1 MAASPSSPSKMVSS
15 TNLSLS
21 NSSPWRL
28 KVTVEAQPD
37 NDMFLDLAA
46 EESLTKQT
54 RKPKASRPRLVSKPV
69 SKPMIPPRKAR
80 EDTAMSEDSLGL
92 DNISGIFAA
101 DLSPI
106 LPPVTPKRPLSEV
119 SKTLNTIIVP
129 LKGSEPKQKPP
140 KRKATPARKKAKEID
155 LSMLEPDTTQ
165 SSIATTPKRG
175 RGRPRK
181 SLNNMAEG
189 ATGMV
194 NRGNGSVMD
203 AKRENMN
210 QNGTDIE
217 SSHPQRPIEDTFHM
231 PSPPSSPIPQT
242 LGRDG
247 MLSEPPLDDQND
259 FSIMASEGFSMIAPR
274 HTTSMEAPV
283 GLTTPRSTP
292 EVEHNHA
299 EESIILLDPAL
310 ETRPRQDEGPVS
322 SGSQMSLQTTAVEE
336 EAVEDGVAEEAA
348 SLSSKPRARRRR
360 SLRISSRPA
369 VDAPTESSARTS
381 KVMERFRELTNNAA
395 KANELPPSESRDEAS
410 SFRRFLQTGPD
421 KIVPG
426 TYEESTVYFA
436 NKKPAQGID
445 RRRQT
450 PAKKSRSGIIEPAE
464 EGYGNILPEHL
475 LPPPRSAGKRRG
487 ATVNATPSIRAAV
500 DEPSPKETPAVR
512 RMTSDQFDDE
522 GRSVRWHDDVMGGSF
537 SLHSGSMERPEPDAP
552 QQEST
557 HRLLENEVIIE
568 PFRPHAGKLNDG
580 TLMPLVVRK
589 AWVNRYWV
597 VLTTLSYPDTE
608 LVKRSKRSMAK
619 LHPEE
624 SAEEAMERRRR
635 ILETFPRNNEGHLVL
650 SEQDSNIIDTFEEY
664 MRREILGERRVA
676 GETRRMWG
684 FSRHQIK
691 EALIVV
697 KVSRQR
703 RIQWVVSAGERLE
716 DWGLA

>member
-1 MAASPSSPSKMVSS
+1 MAAPSSPSKMVSS

-54 RKPKASRPRLVSKPV
+54 RKPKASRSRLVPKPIP
-69 SKPMIPPRKAR
+69 KPAIPPRKAR

-119 SKTLNTIIVP
+119 SKTLNTVIVP

-140 KRKATPARKKAKEID
+140 KRKATPARKKTKEID
-155 LSMLEPDTTQ
+155 LSILEPDTTQ
-165 SSIATTPKRG
+165 LSIGATPKRG

-181 SLNNMAEG
+181 SINNTTEVAAG
-189 ATGMV
+189 VV
-194 NRGNGSVMD
+194 NREEKSAVDVQKDNI
-203 AKRENMN
+203 N
-210 QNGTDIE
+210 QNVTDIE
-217 SSHPQRPIEDTFHM
+217 PSHPQKSIEDTFHM

-242 LGRDG
+242 LDRDVTAI
-247 MLSEPPLDDQND
+247 EHHLDDQND
-259 FSIMASEGFSMIAPR
+259 LSIMASEGFSMIAPR
-274 HTTSMEAPV
+274 NMTSMEAPV

-292 EVEHNHA
+292 EIEDNND
-299 EESIILLDPAL
+299 EGPIPPLDPAL
-310 ETRPRQDEGPVS
+310 ESRARQDEGLFSRISGRS
-322 SGSQMSLQTTAVEE
+322 SDTIAVEK
-336 EAVEDGVAEEAA
+336 EAVQSGVVEEPD
-348 SLSSKPRARRRR
+348 SLSLKPGPRRRR
-360 SLRISSRPA
+360 SLRLVPNLAADDPA
-369 VDAPTESSARTS
+369 ESSSKTS
-381 KVMERFRELTNNAA
+381 KVIERFRELTNNAA
-395 KANELPPSESRDEAS
+395 KANELPHPEPRDEAS

-426 TYEESTVYFA
+426 TYDESTVYFA
-436 NKKPAQGID
+436 NKKPVQSID
-445 RRRQT
+445 RKRQT
-450 PAKKSRSGIIEPAE
+450 PAKKSRSGIIEPTE
-464 EGYGNILPEHL
+464 EGFGNILPEHL
-475 LPPPRSAGKRRG
+475 LPPTKSGGKRKV
-487 ATVNATPSIRAAV
+487 TTKNSTPNIRAAAAR
-500 DEPSPKETPAVR
+500 PPPRETPVAQQ
-512 RMTSDQFDDE
+512 MPSDVFDEE

-537 SLHSGSMERPEPDAP
+537 SLNSGSVEQRPEPDAP

-568 PFRPHAGKLNDG
+568 PFRLHAGKLNDG

-589 AWVNRYWV
+589 AWVDRYWA
-597 VLTTLSYPDTE
+597 VLTNLSYPNTK

-635 ILETFPRNNEGHLVL
+635 ILEAFPRNNEGHLVL
-650 SEQDSNIIDTFEEY
+650 SEQDSSIIDAFEEH

-691 EALIVV
+691 EALIVL

-703 RIQWVVSAGERLE
+703 RIQWAVSAGERLE